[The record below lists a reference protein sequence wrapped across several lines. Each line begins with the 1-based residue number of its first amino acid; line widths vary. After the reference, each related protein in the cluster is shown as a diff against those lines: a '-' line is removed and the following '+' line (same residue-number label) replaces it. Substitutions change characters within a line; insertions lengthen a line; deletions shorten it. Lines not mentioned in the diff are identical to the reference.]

1 MNYKKL
7 TNDELRRYPYPN
19 LIAELTESGY
29 SICTLSE
36 WLGFGRYRKEN
47 DIDVWKKLK
56 GEQEITAEEALSL
69 TKLFGVDIT
78 YLFSH
83 ELRTISGKSAA
94 FWRWYESNQ
103 KKEEEM
109 RQFKA
114 KEYIIRKMK
123 EKPYLL
129 EVFEALAEMSQQ
141 ELNKVFIQYR
151 IGGAVNE

>member
-1 MNYKKL
+1 MNYEKL
-7 TNDELRRYPYPN
+7 TNNELRRFPYPN
-19 LIAELTESGY
+19 LIAELIESGY
-29 SICTLSE
+29 SICTLGE
-36 WLGFGRYRKEN
+36 WLGLGKYRKEN
-47 DIDVWKKLK
+47 DVDVWGKLK
-56 GEQEITAEEALSL
+56 GEQEITAEEALNL
-69 TKLFGVDIT
+69 AKLFGANIS

-114 KEYIIRKMK
+114 REYIIRKMK

-129 EVFEALAEMSQQ
+129 EVFKALAEMSQQ
-141 ELNKVFIQYR
+141 ELNKVFLQYR